1 MVQMISNALG
11 LVFREQW
18 ALQNF
23 FDCLGDIL
31 KGGGARGIAATF
43 VMMMQM
49 FNMLATGEAVDAW
62 GPELDLTGY
71 ELVFEDEFEGDELN
85 MDIWKT
91 RAEGASSRVG
101 FHSIEQVSVND
112 GALKI
117 AGEYREDGPYGEG
130 WYTGAIALREWYTRG
145 YFEIKMICAPSP
157 AFWSAFWLQ
166 GDGSY
171 NPETSKGGV
180 GAVEIDICEAFY
192 GRKGQDNAYTPAMH
206 LSGLNGSTE
215 DVIYSRNLGSFRGNN
230 IYSEY
235 NTYGMMWTEDEYIF
249 YVNGVETV
257 RTDFGD
263 GICVNPEEVI
273 VSLESPH
280 AVNMT
285 NVSKDDVVNMY
296 VDYVRIYQLAE

>member
-1 MVQMISNALG
+1 MVQMISDLLG
-11 LVFREQW
+11 LVWREQW

-23 FDCLGDIL
+23 FDGLGDL
-31 KGGGARGIAATF
+31 LTGGGARGLVATF
-43 VMMMQM
+43 TMMMQM
-49 FNMLATGEAVDAW
+49 FNMLTTGAAVDAW
-62 GPELDLTGY
+62 GDELDLTGY
-71 ELVFEDEFEGDELN
+71 ELVFEDEFEGNELN
-85 MDIWKT
+85 MDIWQS
-91 RAEGASSRVG
+91 RCEGAGRAG
-101 FHSIEQVSVND
+101 IGSIEQLSVSD

-117 AGEYREDGPYGEG
+117 TGEYRDDGPYGEG
-130 WYTGAIALREWYTRG
+130 WYCGAISLKEWYTRG
-145 YFEIKMICAPSP
+145 YFEIRMICAPSP
-157 AFWSAFWLQ
+157 GFWSAFWLQ

-192 GRKGQDNAYTPAMH
+192 GREGKEDAYTPAMH

-215 DVIYSRNLGSFRGNN
+215 DKIYSRNLGSFNGNN

-273 VSLESPH
+273 VSLELPH
-280 AVNMT
+280 AST
-285 NVSKDDVVNMY
+285 IANVSKDEVVDMY

>member
-1 MVQMISNALG
+1 MVEMISRMLG

-18 ALQNF
+18 ALQNI
-23 FDCLGDIL
+23 FDCLGDLIT
-31 KGGGARGIAATF
+31 GGGARGLVATF
-43 VMMMQM
+43 TMMMQM

-71 ELVFEDEFEGDELN
+71 ELVFEDEFEGTELN
-85 MDIWKT
+85 MDIWQS
-91 RAEGASSRVG
+91 RSEGAGRAG
-101 FHSIEQVSVND
+101 FGSIEQVSVND

-117 AGEYREDGPYGEG
+117 TGEYREDGPYGEG
-130 WYTGAIALREWYTRG
+130 WYCGAIGLKEWYTRG
-145 YFEIKMICAPSP
+145 YFEIKMICAPSKG
-157 AFWSAFWLQ
+157 FWSAFWLQ
-166 GDGSY
+166 GAGSY
-171 NPETSKGGV
+171 HPETSKGGV

-192 GRKGQDNAYTPAMH
+192 GRPGQDNAYTPAMH

-215 DVIYSRNLGSFRGNN
+215 DKIFSRNLGSFRGNN

-235 NTYGMMWTEDEYIF
+235 NTYGMMWTENEYIF

-263 GICVNPEEVI
+263 GICENPEEVI
-273 VSLESPH
+273 VSLEIPH
-280 AVNMT
+280 AVNIEG
-285 NVSKDDVVNMY
+285 VSHDEVVDMY

>member
-1 MVQMISNALG
+1 MVQLISNMLG

-18 ALQNF
+18 ALQNL
-23 FDCLGDIL
+23 FDGIVDLIT
-31 KGGGARGIAATF
+31 GGGARGIAATF
-43 VMMMQM
+43 MMIIQM
-49 FNMLATGEAVDAW
+49 FNMLATGAAVDAW

-71 ELVFEDEFEGDELN
+71 ELVFEDEFEGDSLD
-85 MDIWKT
+85 MDVWAT
-91 RAEGASSRVG
+91 RSEGPGRGGIGSL
-101 FHSIEQVSVND
+101 EQVSVSD

-117 AGEYREDGPYGEG
+117 TGEYREDGPYGEG
-130 WYTGAIALREWYTRG
+130 WYCGAISLREWYTRG

-166 GDGSY
+166 GAGSY
-171 NPETSKGGV
+171 NPETSKGGI
-180 GAVEIDICEAFY
+180 GAVEIDICESFY
-192 GRKGQDNAYTPAMH
+192 GVEGKEDAYTPAMH

-215 DVIYSRNLGSFRGNN
+215 NKIFSRNLGSFNGNN

-235 NTYGMMWTEDEYIF
+235 NTYGMMWTEEEYIF

-263 GICVNPEEVI
+263 GICENPEEVI
-273 VSLESPH
+273 VSLENPH
-280 AVNMT
+280 ASKLE
-285 NVSKDDVVNMY
+285 NVSKDEVVDMY

>member
-1 MVQMISNALG
+1 MVEFISNLLG
-11 LVFREQW
+11 LVYREQW

-23 FDCLGDIL
+23 FDGLGDL
-31 KGGGARGIAATF
+31 LRGGGVRGIVATF
-43 VMMMQM
+43 TMMMQM
-49 FNMLATGEAVDAW
+49 FNMLATGAAVDAW

-71 ELVFEDEFEGDELN
+71 ELVFEDEFEGTELD
-85 MDIWKT
+85 MDVWKS
-91 RAEGASSRVG
+91 RCEGAGRAG
-101 FHSIEQVSVND
+101 FGSIEQVSVED

-117 AGEYREDGPYGEG
+117 TGEYREDGPYGEG
-130 WYTGAIALREWYTRG
+130 WYCGSVSLREWYTRG
-145 YFEIKMICAPSP
+145 YFEIRMICAPSKG
-157 AFWSAFWLQ
+157 FWSAFWLQ

-171 NPETSKGGV
+171 HPETSKGGV

-192 GRKGQDNAYTPAMH
+192 GSVGKEDAYTPAMH

-215 DVIYSRNLGSFRGNN
+215 DKIFSRNLGSFNGNN

-235 NTYGMMWTEDEYIF
+235 NTYGMMWTETEYIF
-249 YVNGVETV
+249 YVNGVEAT

-273 VSLESPH
+273 VSLELPH
-280 AVNMT
+280 AVNIEG
-285 NVSKDDVVNMY
+285 VSHDEVVDMY